1 MASGAV
7 VVSEAVSGRPRGLS
21 GPSRLHNADRARY
34 SGAATTQGDVMNR
47 VDGKVAVVS
56 GGARGIGG
64 ATAALLAEAGAS
76 VVITDRLEADGQA
89 LAEEINGSGGTAV
102 FLPHDVTLESDW
114 ERVMAETVQRF
125 GGLDIMVN
133 NAGVWGRGVIEE
145 TTVDDFDQLCAV
157 NLKGVFL
164 GTKHAIRAMRNRPA
178 TADSASI
185 VNLSSTA
192 GLVGSATSA
201 VYSMTKGGVRL
212 FTKSTAIEVRAQGHN
227 IRCNSVH
234 PGATESP
241 MQDHILATSNMSP
254 DEIKSYM
261 ETRNLLG
268 RFGTARDIAKA
279 ILFLASNDSAFMT
292 GSEVVVDGG
301 YTAR

>member
-1 MASGAV
+1 
-7 VVSEAVSGRPRGLS
+7 
-21 GPSRLHNADRARY
+21 
-34 SGAATTQGDVMNR
+34 MNR
-47 VDGKVAVVS
+47 VDGKVALVT

-64 ATAALLAEAGAS
+64 ETAKLLAKAGAKVAVTDLLERDGEAMADVINEAGGVACFF
-76 VVITDRLEADGQA
+76 RY
-89 LAEEINGSGGTAV
+89 
-102 FLPHDVTLESDW
+102 DVTSETEW
-114 ERVMAETVQRF
+114 AQVVAETVKQY
-125 GGLDIMVN
+125 GGLDILVN
-133 NAGVWGRGVIEE
+133 NAGVWARGVIEE
-145 TTVDDFDQLCAV
+145 TTIEDFDKLCAV

-164 GTKHAIRAMRNRPA
+164 CTKHAIGAMKTRP
-178 TADSASI
+178 TDADSGSI

-212 FTKSTAIEVRAQGHN
+212 FTKSTAIEVRGRGYN

-241 MQDHILATSNMSP
+241 MKDDILATSNMSP
-254 DEIKSYM
+254 NEIKEFM
-261 ETRNLLG
+261 ENRNLLG
-268 RFGTARDIAKA
+268 RFGKPLDIANA

>member
-1 MASGAV
+1 
-7 VVSEAVSGRPRGLS
+7 
-21 GPSRLHNADRARY
+21 
-34 SGAATTQGDVMNR
+34 MNR
-47 VDGKVAVVS
+47 VDGKVAIVT

-64 ATAALLAEAGAS
+64 ATATLLARAGAR
-76 VVITDRLEADGQA
+76 VVVTDRLEPEGQA
-89 LAEEINGSGGTAV
+89 LVEDINGSGGTAI
-102 FLPHDVTLESDW
+102 FLAHDVTLESDW
-114 ERVMAETVQRF
+114 ARVMAETMRQF

-133 NAGVWGRGVIEE
+133 NAGLWGRGAIEE
-145 TTVDDFDQLCAV
+145 TPVEEFDRLCAV

-164 GTKHAIRAMRNRPA
+164 GVKHAIGAMKNRPA

-185 VNLSSTA
+185 INLSSTA

-201 VYSMTKGGVRL
+201 IYSMTKGGVRL
-212 FTKSTAIEVRAQGHN
+212 FTKSTAIEVRAQGYN

-234 PGATESP
+234 PGAIETP
-241 MQDHILATSNMSP
+241 MQDYVLATSNMTA
-254 DEIKSYM
+254 DGIKDYR

-268 RFGTARDIAKA
+268 RFGTATDIANA

>member
-1 MASGAV
+1 
-7 VVSEAVSGRPRGLS
+7 
-21 GPSRLHNADRARY
+21 
-34 SGAATTQGDVMNR
+34 MNR
-47 VDGKVAVVS
+47 VDGKVALVT

-64 ATAALLAEAGAS
+64 ETARQLAEAGAK
-76 VVITDRLEADGQA
+76 VAITDLLVAEGQA
-89 LAEEINGSGGTAV
+89 LAEEIGGDAI
-102 FLPHDVTLESDW
+102 FLEHDVTSEAEW
-114 ERVMAETVQRF
+114 ERVVGETVQRL
-125 GGLDIMVN
+125 GGLDILVN
-133 NAGVWGRGVIEE
+133 NAGVWSRGVIEE
-145 TTVDDFDQLCAV
+145 TPVAEFDRLCAV

-164 GTKHAIRAMRNRPA
+164 GTKHGIGAMKNRPA
-178 TADSASI
+178 DADSASI

-212 FTKSTAIEVRAQGHN
+212 FTKSTAIEVRARGYN

-241 MQDHILATSNMSP
+241 MQDDILATSNMSP
-254 DEIKSYM
+254 EEIKAFI

-268 RFGTARDIAKA
+268 RYGKPIDIAKA

-292 GSEVVVDGG
+292 GSELVVDGG

>member
-1 MASGAV
+1 
-7 VVSEAVSGRPRGLS
+7 
-21 GPSRLHNADRARY
+21 
-34 SGAATTQGDVMNR
+34 MNR
-47 VDGKVAVVS
+47 VDGKVALVS

-64 ATAALLAEAGAS
+64 ETARQLAQAGAS
-76 VVITDRLEADGQA
+76 VAITDMLEAQGEA
-89 LAEEINGSGGTAV
+89 LAAEIGKAAI
-102 FLPHDVTLESDW
+102 FLKHDVTSEPDW
-114 ERVMAETVQRF
+114 ERVVGETVSRF
-125 GGLDIMVN
+125 GGLDILVN
-133 NAGVWGRGVIEE
+133 NAGVWSRGIIEE
-145 TTVDDFDQLCAV
+145 TSVEEFDRICAV

-164 GTKHAIRAMRNRPA
+164 GTKHGIAAMKNRPA
-178 TADSASI
+178 DVDSASI

-192 GLVGSATSA
+192 GLVGSATSP

-212 FTKSTAIEVRAQGHN
+212 FTKSTAIECSARGYN

-241 MQDHILATSNMSP
+241 MQDNILATSNMTP
-254 DEIKSYM
+254 EEIEAFKA
-261 ETRNLLG
+261 TRNLLG
-268 RFGTARDIAKA
+268 RYGEPLDIAKA

>member
-1 MASGAV
+1 
-7 VVSEAVSGRPRGLS
+7 
-21 GPSRLHNADRARY
+21 
-34 SGAATTQGDVMNR
+34 MNR
-47 VDGKVAVVS
+47 VDGKVALVT

-64 ATAALLAEAGAS
+64 ETARQLAQAGAK
-76 VVITDRLEADGQA
+76 VAITDVLKAEGEA
-89 LAEEINGSGGTAV
+89 LAEELGDGTI
-102 FLPHDVTLESDW
+102 FIGHDVTSEAEW
-114 ERVMAETVQRF
+114 ERAVSETVRRL
-125 GGLDIMVN
+125 GGLDILVN
-133 NAGVWGRGVIEE
+133 NAGVWARTVIEE
-145 TTVDDFDQLCAV
+145 TSVEAFDRICAV

-164 GTKHAIRAMRNRPA
+164 GTKHAIGAMKTRPA
-178 TADSASI
+178 DADSASI

-212 FTKSTAIEVRAQGHN
+212 FTKSTAIEVRARGYN

-241 MQDHILATSNMSP
+241 MQDDILATSNMTAA
-254 DEIKSYM
+254 EI
-261 ETRNLLG
+261 ETHKATRTLLG
-268 RFGTARDIAKA
+268 RFGMPLDIAQA

>member
-1 MASGAV
+1 
-7 VVSEAVSGRPRGLS
+7 
-21 GPSRLHNADRARY
+21 
-34 SGAATTQGDVMNR
+34 MNR
-47 VDGKVAVVS
+47 VDGKVALVT

-64 ATAALLAEAGAS
+64 ETARQLVAAGAKVVMTDLLQAEGEALAAELNEAGAN
-76 VVITDRLEADGQA
+76 A
-89 LAEEINGSGGTAV
+89 L
-102 FLPHDVTLESDW
+102 FLTHDVTSESDW
-114 ERVMAETVQRF
+114 ERAVAETTRQF
-125 GGLDIMVN
+125 GPLDILVN
-133 NAGVWGRGVIEE
+133 NAGVWSRGIIEE
-145 TTVDDFDQLCAV
+145 TLVDEFDKLCAV

-164 GTKHAIRAMRNRPA
+164 GTKYAIGAMKSRPA
-178 TADSASI
+178 DADSASI

-212 FTKSTAIEVRAQGHN
+212 FTKSTAIEVRARGYN

-241 MQDHILATSNMSP
+241 MQDDILATSNMSP
-254 DEIKSYM
+254 DEIKAFKQ
-261 ETRNLLG
+261 TRNLLG
-268 RFGTARDIAKA
+268 RYGEPIDIAKA

-292 GSEVVVDGG
+292 GSEMVVDGG

>member
-1 MASGAV
+1 
-7 VVSEAVSGRPRGLS
+7 
-21 GPSRLHNADRARY
+21 
-34 SGAATTQGDVMNR
+34 MNR
-47 VDGKVAVVS
+47 VDGKVALIT

-64 ATAALLAEAGAS
+64 ETAALLAKAGAK
-76 VVITDRLEADGQA
+76 VVITDLLESDGEA
-89 LAEEINGSGGTAV
+89 LADTINQAGGAAK
-102 FLPHDVTLESDW
+102 FLRHDVTNETEW
-114 ERVMAETVQRF
+114 AQIVTETVKQF
-125 GGLDIMVN
+125 GGLDILVN
-133 NAGVWGRGVIEE
+133 NAGVWSRGVIEE
-145 TTVDDFDQLCAV
+145 TTVEEFDKLCAV

-164 GTKHAIRAMRNRPA
+164 GTKHAIGAMKNRPA
-178 TADSASI
+178 DADSGSI

-212 FTKSTAIEVRAQGHN
+212 FTKSTAIEVRARGYN

-241 MQDHILATSNMSP
+241 MQDDILATSNMSP
-254 DEIKSYM
+254 DEIKQFM

-268 RFGTARDIAKA
+268 RFGKPIDIANA

>member
-1 MASGAV
+1 
-7 VVSEAVSGRPRGLS
+7 
-21 GPSRLHNADRARY
+21 
-34 SGAATTQGDVMNR
+34 MNK

-64 ATAALLAEAGAS
+64 ATATLLADAGAT
-76 VVITDRLEADGQA
+76 VVITDRLEDDGQA

-102 FLPHDVTLESDW
+102 FLPHDVTLERDW
-114 ERVMAETVQRF
+114 ARVMAETVQRF

-133 NAGVWGRGVIEE
+133 NAGVWSRGVIEE
-145 TTVDDFDQLCAV
+145 TSVEDFDRLCAV

-164 GTKHAIRAMRNRPA
+164 GTKHAIGAMKNRPA
-178 TADSASI
+178 DADSASI

-201 VYSMTKGGVRL
+201 IYSMTKGGVRL
-212 FTKSTAIEVRAQGHN
+212 FTKSTAIEVRARGYN

-241 MQDHILATSNMSP
+241 MQDDILATSNMSP
-254 DEIKSYM
+254 DEIKAYM

-268 RFGTARDIAKA
+268 RFGKPIDIAKA